1 MNPCKLLKELP
12 KGLIMCSKKKSLAVE
27 LCDLSQAEKEIIACK
42 AEQINKMT
50 PIIVSWLKSHK
61 NCYQLNLNSF
71 ITNLCNSYQQVSKLL
86 RMLLKL

>member
-27 LCDLSQAEKEIIACK
+27 LYDLSQAEKEIIACK

-50 PIIVSWLKSHK
+50 PNV
-61 NCYQLNLNSF
+61 
-71 ITNLCNSYQQVSKLL
+71 
-86 RMLLKL
+86 